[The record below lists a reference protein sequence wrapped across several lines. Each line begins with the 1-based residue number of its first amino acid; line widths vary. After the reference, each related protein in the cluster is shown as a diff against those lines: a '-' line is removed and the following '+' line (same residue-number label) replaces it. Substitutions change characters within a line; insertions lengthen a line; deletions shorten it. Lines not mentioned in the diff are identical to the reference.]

1 MSSWTGLY
9 LFEHIYCC
17 NSEVLQLK
25 QIYYARTT
33 MLWQGFCDTICQKSL
48 PLRSLTFLYVIG
60 CVVLCCVVLCCD
72 CSPGMFHII
81 RIINTVFKDVAVNL
95 YHCHKND
102 WHKMYNRLELV
113 HVCADMT
120 QMLWKTGLLML
131 TSVCYIGRVSR
142 CYKNTNLMILHK
154 NTNLM
159 ILHIRKMDLIMCLAT
174 LGNHCP

>member
-1 MSSWTGLY
+1 
-9 LFEHIYCC
+9 
-17 NSEVLQLK
+17 
-25 QIYYARTT
+25 
-33 MLWQGFCDTICQKSL
+33 
-48 PLRSLTFLYVIG
+48 
-60 CVVLCCVVLCCD
+60 
-72 CSPGMFHII
+72 
-81 RIINTVFKDVAVNL
+81 
-95 YHCHKND
+95 
-102 WHKMYNRLELV
+102 MYNRLELV

-159 ILHIRKMDLIMCLAT
+159 ILHKNTNLMTFHISKMDLIMCLAT